1 MVKQF
6 YELCA
11 KNVAFH
17 NAAYAVDGFPVYTDK
32 FMRSL
37 HNFMVRLHTHGTAS
51 GIDVKKRSNKN
62 KKTFKKRK
70 KRDKIKHNKNVT
82 SS

>member
-1 MVKQF
+1 MLKQF

-17 NAAYAVDGFPVYTDK
+17 NAAYAVDGFSVYTDK

-37 HNFMVRLHTHGTAS
+37 HNFMVRSHTHGTAS
-51 GIDVKKRSNKN
+51 GIDVKNVQIKI
-62 KKTFKKRK
+62 KKRLK
-70 KRDKIKHNKNVT
+70 NVKNVT
-82 SS
+82 KF